1 MRRLIGY
8 IAASVSMLL
17 AVGVAATPV
26 ITSLST
32 GREYTDSRNY
42 REIVFNVEE
51 NATNGDN
58 KNRASVVADEMRQ
71 RLSNYNVEDYS
82 IKVQGEDKVAVS
94 LNMDKKEFNYTAK
107 YLCFSGESFAFVS
120 STKSDSSIK
129 NEHKLFNPEDVKIEY
144 QGDAKVPVII
154 IPLTS
159 EGITD
164 LKALLSEFEPTSEN
178 TDEENEPNDVI
189 YLWANLDEEN
199 GESLD
204 SLEYDPIARDK
215 VLMAFGKDSIWNP
228 NSDEEETELYYMCAE
243 AKADN
248 ENELDISGLKD
259 FNDRAL
265 YLQNMLK
272 ANEYDFEISCPSA
285 LVNKTPDAD
294 KFSVDYY
301 TKARVLNA
309 SAEKLFG
316 LDADSIIN
324 VKSKTFVASVVAVV
338 IISLLLVIFYRL
350 SALAMISTT
359 IATLFITL
367 ISFMKMGVL
376 FNVPAVIGLLTLSAS
391 ILFGQIIYGSK
402 LKDEIYKGRTIKKAN
417 QEAAK
422 KSNLLITDAS
432 VITAFS
438 GLMMYAIGDSAL
450 KPVGVALFFG
460 SIFALLMNLLVF
472 KFLMYLLTN
481 STNVQNKYY
490 LFNIE
495 KNNIPNLMSTEDKV
509 SHESPYEKVDFTKK
523 KKLLS
528 IIFGGLSV
536 VALASIIVFAAI
548 SPTHSPLNVTEAVKE
563 TTVCYVS
570 IDVTDNDNP
579 VIKDGDVE
587 SFRNYALK
595 DVDLTVED
603 KDIDMQKI
611 SVYSKDGEVEK
622 TTETYFVSLQ
632 NVVLGEEEADEIET
646 AIVNNIN
653 EFMANDNNTVSI
665 RTSNELIYTPSQ
677 GLVALATGL
686 SIVGAAIYIAFRFR
700 PSKGLA
706 VFVTSTAS
714 TMIGY
719 GIIVGLHFIG
729 TTALTSV
736 AMPLI
741 AVTSLLGSLFY
752 LSTEKAMKKEYHDV
766 LDEKARNEIMIKAL
780 GKSAAPMMLFMLCN
794 VYIAINFFGFGLQS
808 TVVLFGSVLI
818 GEAVSILALLSLV
831 GPLSELIGKGLA
843 KVKLPKLPFLNKGN
857 KSKVTQVK
865 KTSEPEETI
874 FIGIND

>member
-1 MRRLIGY
+1 MSVIDTIVSSIDIVDY
-8 IAASVSMLL
+8 ISRYTQLKR
-17 AVGVAATPV
+17 VGN
-26 ITSLST
+26 S
-32 GREYTDSRNY
+32 Y
-42 REIVFNVEE
+42 RGQCPLH
-51 NATNGDN
+51 NGDN

-71 RLSNYNVEDYS
+71 RLSKYNIEDYS
-82 IKVQGEDKVAVS
+82 IKVQGNVEGNDKVAVS

-107 YLCFSGESFAFVS
+107 YLCFSGGSYAFVS
-120 STKSDSSIK
+120 SKQSDSSVK
-129 NEHKLFNPEDVKIEY
+129 NEHKLFEPKDVRVEY
-144 QGDAKVPVII
+144 QGEAKIPVVI

-159 EGITD
+159 DGITD

-178 TDEENEPNDVI
+178 TDEENKPNDVI

-199 GESLD
+199 GEGLD

-228 NSDEEETELYYMCAE
+228 NSEEPETELYYMCAE

-265 YLQNMLK
+265 YLQNMLQ
-272 ANEYDFEISCPSA
+272 ASEYEFEISCPSA
-285 LVNKTPDAD
+285 LINQTPDAD

-301 TKARVLNA
+301 TKARVLDA

-316 LDADSIIN
+316 LDANSIIN
-324 VKSKTFVASVVAVV
+324 VKSKTFIASVVAVV

-495 KNNIPNLMSTEDKV
+495 KNNIPNLMSTEEKV

-632 NVVLGEEEADEIET
+632 NVVLGGEEAYEIET
-646 AIVNNIN
+646 AIADNIK
-653 EFMANDNNTVSI
+653 EFMANDNNTVFI

-752 LSTEKAMKKEYHDV
+752 LSTEKTMKKEYHDV
-766 LDEKARNEIMIKAL
+766 LDEKARKEIMVNAL
-780 GKSAAPMMLFMLCN
+780 GKSASPMLLFMLCN
-794 VYIAINFFGFGLQS
+794 IYLAINFFGFGLES

-818 GEAVSILALLSLV
+818 GEAVTILALLSIL
-831 GPLSELIGKGLA
+831 GPLSEVIGKGLG
-843 KVKLPKLPFLNKGN
+843 KIKLPKLAFLHKDNKQKN
-857 KSKVTQVK
+857 AQVK